1 MLASLHH
8 TRILNSNSKL
18 SRIAIRCAVAS
29 YHDIPLVTTSQV
41 RLIASSTSNSSSI
54 LSPSSTA
61 SAVVTQHHAP
71 PVINFEDSASAHG
84 SKSTFE
90 LVRAITVFKLC
101 RLPFLV
107 KHAEGLLDLSTKIL
121 GSTITNSVVKHT
133 FFKHFCAGEDSVDMK
148 PVIDMLQ
155 EHNIGPILD
164 YAAESEDS
172 SDDSGDGIEG
182 KKLQVQY
189 QVQQLVSY
197 FPPISKSFIC
207 LIQQHDRNIYTATI
221 QSTCKSL

>member
-1 MLASLHH
+1 
-8 TRILNSNSKL
+8 
-18 SRIAIRCAVAS
+18 
-29 YHDIPLVTTSQV
+29 
-41 RLIASSTSNSSSI
+41 
-54 LSPSSTA
+54 
-61 SAVVTQHHAP
+61 
-71 PVINFEDSASAHG
+71 
-84 SKSTFE
+84 
-90 LVRAITVFKLC
+90 
-101 RLPFLV
+101 
-107 KHAEGLLDLSTKIL
+107 
-121 GSTITNSVVKHT
+121 
-133 FFKHFCAGEDSVDMK
+133 
-148 PVIDMLQ
+148 MLQ